1 MSDTEEYE
9 KTFPLFPYMKD
20 IPFMSYEQFADAVSE
35 ARNRI
40 LEVDRFLISPKGNG
54 GGILEWEIS
63 DRIPVGRFD
72 TDFQGIHLECF
83 LHRKSGKRLYI
94 MLNGA
99 NSERETRFSRWS
111 YFSFCEGSVLCIAD
125 PMLKMYESLML
136 GWYYG
141 KDELNL
147 RRVVADFVKELA
159 GRMGVS
165 GEDIVFVGSSGGGAA
180 TFECASYI
188 PGSRV
193 VAINPQIV
201 LEEYYYAQKFSR
213 ITGNNLRTD
222 LYGHRNNALYYIRR
236 HPHNPYLIIAN
247 LRSSKDM
254 EQIGNVKELLQIN
267 LRYGLNRYD
276 NLIIWLYD
284 ADVSPAL
291 NPHEAQEYYCIWF
304 FIEYLLNHA
313 DGLRSQAMQDSFDC
327 MYRLVNEFWH
337 DHWYQKRLQKEM
349 SHSWAELLKRVVGT
363 DREVVLFGGGTIAGR
378 ILNEALD
385 VQDSNFL
392 RIRYIIDNDA
402 ARAGKEWCGCT
413 VKHPSEMESW
423 DRLYV
428 LIATDR
434 FASEIRRQLEDLGL
448 TYKKDF
454 IYGTDL
460 I

>member
-1 MSDTEEYE
+1 MSDMEEYE
-9 KTFPLFPYMKD
+9 KRLPAFPYMKG
-20 IPFMSYEQFADAVSE
+20 IPFLSYEQFSDAVSE
-35 ARNRI
+35 ARSRVLDVD
-40 LEVDRFLISPKGNG
+40 LELIRQKEGDG
-54 GGILEWEIS
+54 ALFEWGIPDEI
-63 DRIPVGRFD
+63 PAGRFD
-72 TDFQGIHLECF
+72 TIFQGIRLECF
-83 LHRKSGKRLYI
+83 LHRKEGSHFYI

-125 PMLKMYESLML
+125 PMLKMYESLTL

-141 KDELNL
+141 KDALNL
-147 RRVVADFVKELA
+147 RKVVADFVKELA
-159 GRMGVS
+159 GRMDVP
-165 GEDIVFVGSSGGGAA
+165 GEDIIFVGSSGGGAA
-180 TFECASYI
+180 AFECASYI

-201 LEEYYYAQKFSR
+201 LEEYYYAQEFSR
-213 ITGNNLRTD
+213 ITGNSLKTD

-236 HPHNPYLIIAN
+236 HPQNPYLIIAN
-247 LRSSKDM
+247 LRSGKDM
-254 EQIGNVKELLQIN
+254 EQISNVKELLRID
-267 LRYGLNRYD
+267 LRYGLNVYD

-284 ADVSPAL
+284 ADVAPVL
-291 NPHEAQEYYCIWF
+291 NPHEAQEYYCVWF

-313 DGLRSQAMQDSFDC
+313 DSMRGQEIGDSFDS

-337 DHWYQKRLQKEM
+337 DHWHQKRMQKEK
-349 SHSWAELLKRVVGT
+349 SHSWTELLKHVVGT
-363 DREVVLFGGGTIAGR
+363 DREVVLFGGGTMAGR

-392 RIRYIIDNDA
+392 RIRYIIDNDIDK
-402 ARAGKEWCGCT
+402 AGNEWCGCT
-413 VKHPSEMESW
+413 VIHPSELENW

-428 LIATDR
+428 LIATER
-434 FASEIRRQLEDLGL
+434 FAPEIRKQLEDLGL
-448 TYKKDF
+448 IYMEDF